1 MGKDDFRVAI
11 DPILKNY
18 QTTLEMGLWI
28 GTPTECLV
36 DYQSQKSFPAA
47 SISKLVLYAYYLE
60 QIIEEKIDPQQLIG
74 VKAVD
79 LTGGAGVIRLFPQK
93 KGWTISEL
101 LTAMIAVSDN
111 TATNVLLDLVGLSTL
126 QAWIQEPEIQ
136 FERCMMR
143 PIKDKENRLTPSAA
157 AKLLL
162 RCVKREEAALGF
174 SPLNQQQFQEGLA
187 GNFAETAQ
195 PACRIFNKTGRL
207 DRIEHDVAYLQ
218 ANGTTIIIAAFSYD
232 KAGSGRGIS
241 WLREIGQT
249 VYQQYF
255 K

>member
-1 MGKDDFRVAI
+1 MGKDDLRVAI
-11 DPILKNY
+11 EPILKNY

-28 GTPTECLV
+28 GTPTECLI
-36 DYQSQKSFPAA
+36 DYQSQKSFSAA

-74 VKAVD
+74 VNAVD

-111 TATNVLLDLVGLSTL
+111 TATNVLLDLVGLPTL
-126 QAWIQEPEIQ
+126 QAWIQKPEIQ
-136 FERCMMR
+136 FERYMMR

-162 RCVKREEAALGF
+162 RCV
-174 SPLNQQQFQEGLA
+174 
-187 GNFAETAQ
+187 
-195 PACRIFNKTGRL
+195 
-207 DRIEHDVAYLQ
+207 
-218 ANGTTIIIAAFSYD
+218 
-232 KAGSGRGIS
+232 
-241 WLREIGQT
+241 
-249 VYQQYF
+249 
-255 K
+255 

>member
-1 MGKDDFRVAI
+1 
-11 DPILKNY
+11 
-18 QTTLEMGLWI
+18 
-28 GTPTECLV
+28 
-36 DYQSQKSFPAA
+36 
-47 SISKLVLYAYYLE
+47 
-60 QIIEEKIDPQQLIG
+60 
-74 VKAVD
+74 
-79 LTGGAGVIRLFPQK
+79 
-93 KGWTISEL
+93 
-101 LTAMIAVSDN
+101 
-111 TATNVLLDLVGLSTL
+111 
-126 QAWIQEPEIQ
+126 
-136 FERCMMR
+136 MR

-218 ANGTTIIIAAFSYD
+218 ANETTIIIAAFSYD
-232 KAGSGRGIS
+232 KTGSGQGIS

-255 K
+255 

>member
-1 MGKDDFRVAI
+1 MGKDDLRVAI
-11 DPILKNY
+11 KLILENY

-28 GTPTECLV
+28 GTPTECLI
-36 DYQSQKSFPAA
+36 DYQSQKSFSAA

-60 QIIEEKIDPQQLIG
+60 QIIEEKINPQQLIG
-74 VKAVD
+74 VNPVD

-111 TATNVLLDLVGLSTL
+111 TATNVLLDLVGLPTL

-136 FERCMMR
+136 FERYMMR

-187 GNFAETAQ
+187 GNFAETAY
-195 PACRIFNKTGRL
+195 PACRILIR
-207 DRIEHDVAYLQ
+207 Q
-218 ANGTTIIIAAFSYD
+218 AALTASNTM
-232 KAGSGRGIS
+232 
-241 WLREIGQT
+241 
-249 VYQQYF
+249 
-255 K
+255 